1 MLAFAGLTAIALVA
15 LLVGEARGAQ
25 TLRFVAKPLASTG
38 FLGVAVAAGALDSR
52 YGMVVLLALA
62 LCWLGDVLLLWRAE
76 APFRAGLVSFLLGHV
91 AFVAAFALRGVDALW
106 LVAAALLVAPVGWAA
121 LAWLRPHLPGSMRVP
136 VLAYV
141 VVISTMVAF
150 AFGVFPAAGLVLLAG
165 ALCFYVSDLAVA
177 RDRFVA
183 PGFGNRLWGLPL
195 YYGGTLLL
203 ATTAGAA

>member
-1 MLAFAGLTAIALVA
+1 MLAFAGLTAVALVV
-15 LLVGEARGAQ
+15 LLVGDARGAQ

-38 FLGVAVAAGALDSR
+38 FLGVALAAGALDSR
-52 YGMVVLLALA
+52 YGMVVLLALV
-62 LCWLGDVLLLWRAE
+62 LCWLGDVLLLWHAE

-106 LVAAALLVAPVGWAA
+106 LLAAAVGVAPIGWAA
-121 LAWLRPHLPGSMRVP
+121 LAWLRPHLPDSMRVP

-150 AFGVFPAAGLVLLAG
+150 AFGVFPTAGLALLAG
-165 ALCFYVSDLAVA
+165 ALFFYVSDLAVA

-203 ATTAGAA
+203 ATTAGGV

>member
-15 LLVGEARGAQ
+15 LLVGEARGPQ

-150 AFGVFPAAGLVLLAG
+150 AFGVFPSAGLVLLAG

-183 PGFGNRLWGLPL
+183 PGFSNRLWGLPL

>member
-1 MLAFAGLTAIALVA
+1 MLGFAALTAAALVV
-15 LLVGEARGAQ
+15 LLVADARGIQ
-25 TLRFVAKPLASTG
+25 PLRFVAKPLASTG
-38 FLGVAVAAGALDSR
+38 FLGVALAAGALDSR
-52 YGMVVLLALA
+52 YGMLVLGALV
-62 LCWLGDVLLLWRAE
+62 LCWLGDVLLLWHAE

-91 AFVAAFALRGVDALW
+91 AFVAAFALRGVDSLW
-106 LVAAALLVAPVGWAA
+106 LVGAALLVAPVGWAA
-121 LAWLRPHLPGSMRVP
+121 LAWLRPHLPDSMRAP

-150 AFGVFPAAGLVLLAG
+150 AFGVFPTAGFVLLAG
-165 ALCFYVSDLAVA
+165 ALFFYVSDLAVA

-203 ATTAGAA
+203 AATAGAA